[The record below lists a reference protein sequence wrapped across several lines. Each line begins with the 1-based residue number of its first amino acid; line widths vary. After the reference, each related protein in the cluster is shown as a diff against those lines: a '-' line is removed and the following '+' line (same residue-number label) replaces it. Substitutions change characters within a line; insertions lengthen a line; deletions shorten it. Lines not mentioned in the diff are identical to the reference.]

1 MGVCAGQPAKGR
13 AYPAV
18 GVLAN
23 SPADAIAA
31 GTDLDSTLRRQHPS
45 SAAGWRARPDYNA
58 RDAPPPHSPHGGD
71 GSGVS
76 DTLMNVADPA
86 PVREQVAAV
95 ASQLWES
102 ALPAH
107 EVPHRSR
114 FAEEPLAPSPCI
126 RTAADLMAEMMSE
139 RKQSRSVGPI

>member
-1 MGVCAGQPAKGR
+1 MSR
-13 AYPAV
+13 
-18 GVLAN
+18 
-23 SPADAIAA
+23 IAA
-31 GTDLDSTLRRQHPS
+31 LPVLPSTYIHHRGS
-45 SAAGWRARPDYNA
+45 
-58 RDAPPPHSPHGGD
+58 

-114 FAEEPLAPSPCI
+114 FPEEPLTTSMWKESAGHTI
-126 RTAADLMAEMMSE
+126 MSAWLFGVC
-139 RKQSRSVGPI
+139 SG